1 MGYGMVVK
9 LTVQPGL
16 EGEFEAAFRQAV
28 ASVKANEPTTRF
40 YQCFKSQTEPYTY
53 VTMEL
58 FESQEAQAAHQASEH
73 FQAILPRIKATL
85 AAPPDAQKL
94 DLLPPL

>member
-9 LTVQPGL
+9 LRVQPGR
-16 EGEFEAAFRQAV
+16 EAEFEMLFREAV
-28 ASVKANEPTTRF
+28 AAVRDNEPTTRF
-40 YQCFKSQTEPYTY
+40 YQCFKSQTEPSTY

-58 FESQEAQAAHQASEH
+58 FESTEAQAAHQASAH
-73 FQAILPRIKATL
+73 FQPFLQKIRATL